1 MKDLKIKFKGDDSVI
16 DLNSYVDGKGTYQQK
31 YLINIVTEQ
40 GSDPLYD
47 DRGTTLLQDAINGL
61 AYNYVSAA
69 HVANFA
75 ALDTRYFFDS
85 IEYYDSEDDNAY
97 TTTTEDDDGDNINA
111 VSILPLT
118 INIHNSTLDLSVKF
132 IFNDKTETSTVSSV
146 PVRL

>member
-1 MKDLKIKFKGDDSVI
+1 MKDLKIKFKGDDSII
-16 DLNSYVDGKGTYQQK
+16 DLNSYVDGKDMYQQK
-31 YLINIVTEQ
+31 YLVNIVTEQ

-69 HVANFA
+69 HVSNFA
-75 ALDTRYFFDS
+75 ALDTRYFFDT
-85 IEYYDSEDDNAY
+85 IDYYESDDNDTY
-97 TTTTEDDDGDNINA
+97 TTTTENDDGDNINA
-111 VSILPLT
+111 ISILPLT
-118 INIHNSTLDLSVKF
+118 IDIYNSTLDLSVKF